1 MCELLHGALVG
12 LLLASHCT
20 GLQIESFSGELLVT
34 RRGEELEL
42 FCESSSP
49 YQWCYWAHGD
59 EEYRTITGDESFAS
73 PISFEWIK
81 SSTKCGLK
89 IASVED
95 EHAGQWKCHLA
106 DTDEEEVTDIRDE
119 RHMEVFVAHP
129 ATVQISVP
137 ETLLVTYG
145 EEVEVGCVVEEEGN
159 PAPSVTL
166 FHESRSEEKQDLGDG
181 GTVTYSPSL
190 EDTGSAFYCFWEQV
204 GPDGEVIFHDKVH
217 STPIEVIMAPVVLDS
232 TPVEYEF
239 VEDMEISVQF
249 MAKPWPQE
257 GDIIWYLQAEN
268 QSMVEIEH
276 SMEQGH
282 FQVEDLREIGENP
295 YELETILQV
304 FELTENIT
312 VTVEIL
318 NSAGSSVHQF
328 ELYVPIPPTTIPPTT
343 IPPTTELITSTELG
357 LVGGLL
363 FGIIL
368 VCLSFILF
376 RKKSTPVK
384 VDGGS
389 KRSSGDEKPNIYFI
403 LILTIYETGYFPSEP
418 GSKRN
423 SGMKSII
430 NIL

>member
-1 MCELLHGALVG
+1 
-12 LLLASHCT
+12 
-20 GLQIESFSGELLVT
+20 
-34 RRGEELEL
+34 
-42 FCESSSP
+42 
-49 YQWCYWAHGD
+49 
-59 EEYRTITGDESFAS
+59 
-73 PISFEWIK
+73 
-81 SSTKCGLK
+81 
-89 IASVED
+89 
-95 EHAGQWKCHLA
+95 
-106 DTDEEEVTDIRDE
+106 
-119 RHMEVFVAHP
+119 
-129 ATVQISVP
+129 
-137 ETLLVTYG
+137 
-145 EEVEVGCVVEEEGN
+145 
-159 PAPSVTL
+159 
-166 FHESRSEEKQDLGDG
+166 
-181 GTVTYSPSL
+181 
-190 EDTGSAFYCFWEQV
+190 
-204 GPDGEVIFHDKVH
+204 
-217 STPIEVIMAPVVLDS
+217 MAPVVLDS

-239 VEDMEISVQF
+239 VEDLEISVQF
-249 MAKPWPQE
+249 MAKPWPQV

-403 LILTIYETGYFPSEP
+403 LILTIY
-418 GSKRN
+418 
-423 SGMKSII
+423 
-430 NIL
+430 